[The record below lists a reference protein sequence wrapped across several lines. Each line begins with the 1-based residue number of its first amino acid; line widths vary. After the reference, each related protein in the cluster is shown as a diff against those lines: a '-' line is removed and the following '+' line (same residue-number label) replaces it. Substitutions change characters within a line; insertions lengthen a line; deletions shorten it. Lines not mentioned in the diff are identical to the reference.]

1 MILNF
6 GLARFSICGKAPKES
21 DRRQKC
27 AETARAENSAGGKMG
42 KHIANAN
49 DFEFVF
55 GAFFSDFWKNA
66 RLKEK

>member
-27 AETARAENSAGGKMG
+27 AETARAAKIPLAA
-42 KHIANAN
+42 K
-49 DFEFVF
+49 
-55 GAFFSDFWKNA
+55 W
-66 RLKEK
+66 EKYSKR